1 VPEMAEELAKKMVK
15 VSGKTAAD
23 YAEELAKFVKKTLE
37 EKLDDIKNIWEAK
50 YPILF
55 ESRTFFEDIMGEY
68 RYMKSDGWA
77 HTSDIS
83 TNFKGVDFYRDY
95 FEIGD
100 VVQVKTAVSM
110 KTTITTDVNK
120 WLNSTPVKDN
130 IRFLEQGLRETGIE
144 SNKKIMR
151 ITEKA
156 EVHIYMPKENITPQ
170 LKEEWLNKL
179 NTINPKIK
187 FEINSVENYIN

>member
-77 HTSDIS
+77 HTADIS
-83 TNFKGVDFYRDY
+83 TNFKGVDFYKGVTQGENIY
-95 FEIGD
+95 AE
-100 VVQVKTAVSM
+100 TAVSM
-110 KTTITTDVNK
+110 KTTVTTDVDV
-120 WLNSTPVKDN
+120 WLKSKPIQDN
-130 IRFLEQGLRETGIE
+130 LKFLEQGLNPIEGLE
-144 SNKKIMR
+144 SNKKIMF
-151 ITEKA
+151 IKSA
-156 EVHIYMPKENITPQ
+156 EIHIYMPKENITPQ
-170 LKEEWLNKL
+170 LKAEWLDKL
-179 NTINPKIK
+179 NTVDSKIK
-187 FEINSVENYIN
+187 FGINNLEDFVK